1 MQSDKKYKWHKVADS
16 PDELNFSASGITE
29 ITIGNKTICI
39 ALINNTLSACAQK
52 CPHAGGKLSEG
63 FIDAAGNI
71 VCPLHRYK
79 FNLQNGRNTSGEG
92 YYLKI
97 FPVEVRDNGVFIG
110 LEENNLWNW
119 LK

>member
-1 MQSDKKYKWHKVADS
+1 MQNDKKYTWHKVADNLA
-16 PDELNFSASGITE
+16 ELSFSENGMAE
-29 ITIGNKTICI
+29 ITIGNKAICV
-39 ALINNTLSACAQK
+39 ALVNNSLSACVQK
-52 CPHAGGKLSEG
+52 CPHAGGKLSAG

-79 FNLQNGRNTSGEG
+79 FRLQNGRNTSGEG

-97 FPVEVRDNGVFIG
+97 FPVEMRTEGIFIG
-110 LEENNLWNW
+110 LKENNLWNW